1 MLFVLLF
8 YNFVALSAAQLFPTS
23 PILTSDSI
31 DFDNTVLA
39 PDGLLGVLYPESTES
54 RKVLSL
60 DGSWD
65 FRLAP
70 EFDPDAGFR
79 EKWYAQPLKKV
90 NEQIIG
96 LARHLFWLCFS
107 IL

>member
-1 MLFVLLF
+1 MGENLSHYQLPNLMSFVLLF
-8 YNFVALSAAQLFPTS
+8 YNFVALSAAQSFLSSPT
-23 PILTSDSI
+23 LTSDRI
-31 DFDNTVLA
+31 DFDNTVFA
-39 PDGLLGVLYPESTES
+39 PDDLLGVLYPESTES

-79 EKWYAQPLKKV
+79 DEWYAQPLKKV
-90 NEQIIG
+90 NEQII
-96 LARHLFWLCFS
+96 
-107 IL
+107 